1 MASAAS
7 SPSALNGDANAS
19 SKLSASSL
27 ARLPKLHHVITSAS
41 IGANPSAS
49 AASPSS
55 SSVPSASVTASA
67 SASTATSSP
76 IFAPRSAASNA
87 SSPAGTPFLAAA
99 DSSRGRYLP
108 YTLASPAPLELD
120 ESTDTMAVPGN
131 APASSNPPGDAAVAN
146 NNNSKGSGLIRR
158 ISRGAAN
165 KLTRRRQ
172 STSHHDKRDRSSGPV
187 IMRRRSDSKSG
198 PFNCRESAMDS
209 SLEDEDLDSLSGWCG
224 SEATSINSEH
234 PTPFFPRDV
243 TAVAPKVDSALQ
255 RGTVLTKVT
264 KKKSKQVRFFL
275 DLDAAKVFWDLSN
288 PSKRFYID
296 DIKEVRVGPDARNYR
311 EEHHVSQEAESR
323 WFTII
328 FADPDRSKG
337 RPVKTMHLITPD
349 DYTLELWTAT
359 LEHISRYRIGLMAGL
374 AGPGLSDGVL
384 RAHWQREMSRLFPH
398 GPKPGETESLDLAA
412 VESVCR
418 SLHIN
423 CSKNMLRA
431 QFSKADVGG
440 KGKLNFAEFKDFL
453 TRLKD
458 RKDLQAIY
466 RDLASDPKEGL
477 TLQEFLDFLRDV
489 QKEDVDRD
497 RAYWTSIFERMVRRS
512 RSRAQSQP
520 EPLDGHVSRM
530 SLDAFSSF
538 LQSDA
543 NGIYASRAPESRFD
557 RPLNEYFISSSHN
570 TYLLGRQVAGASSTE
585 AYITALQQG
594 CRCVEI
600 DCWDGADGRP
610 IVSHGRTMTTSVLFA
625 DCIAVIKRY
634 AFLTSEF
641 PLILSLEVHCNAEQ
655 QLAMVK
661 IMKEIL
667 GEQLVLEP
675 LLTNCTILPSPEEL
689 KNRIL
694 VKVKTC
700 DEPEGSGG
708 LLPERTTSFH
718 GRKRSSSSPFVRSSG
733 LESPSVASCPPLSSP
748 PTIGPGTDGPA
759 TDGPGSLWAPGRRS
773 ATTTSM
779 SSATED
785 SDSALVSS
793 KREKRRRQRSKI
805 TKPLSDLGVYTRG
818 YKWQS
823 FNSPESKR
831 FNHVYS
837 FAERSFESIC
847 RDAENKAL
855 LENHNKRYLTRVYPS
870 GFRLR
875 SSNFDPNSF
884 WRSGV
889 QMVAL
894 NWQTYDVGMQINQ
907 AMFAAGTDRTGYV
920 LKPESLR
927 RPSSALDSFGEK
939 KPNTTERTLVR
950 FSVDVIS
957 AQQLPRPRSMGPD
970 DNINPYIEI
979 EVFTAD
985 DRGQCVAFG
994 EGGQNVSARNGMAG
1008 IGLPHRRRTKI
1019 EQSNGYSP
1027 IFNDRFKL
1035 SVETKYPDLVFV
1047 RWVVWTSPDGRS
1059 AGSNNSIQLATFT
1072 AKLTSLSQG
1081 YRYLPLYDGSG
1092 DQYLFSTLFCKIT
1105 KEDPVPVQRLDLDEL
1120 KAERMGIFRQIGQ
1133 TVFKRALSLERD
1145 REREKGRGKE
1155 ERCDDDSV
1163 RSRDISPALT
1173 PTISGTSSSS
1183 IPPLN
1188 VSSI

>member
-1 MASAAS
+1 
-7 SPSALNGDANAS
+7 
-19 SKLSASSL
+19 
-27 ARLPKLHHVITSAS
+27 
-41 IGANPSAS
+41 
-49 AASPSS
+49 
-55 SSVPSASVTASA
+55 
-67 SASTATSSP
+67 
-76 IFAPRSAASNA
+76 
-87 SSPAGTPFLAAA
+87 
-99 DSSRGRYLP
+99 
-108 YTLASPAPLELD
+108 
-120 ESTDTMAVPGN
+120 MAVPGN
-131 APASSNPPGDAAVAN
+131 ASASSSNPPGDAAVASN
-146 NNNSKGSGLIRR
+146 KGSGLIRR

-172 STSHHDKRDRSSGPV
+172 STSHHDKRDHSSGPV

-209 SLEDEDLDSLSGWCG
+209 SLEDEDFESLNG

-288 PSKRFYID
+288 PAKRFYID

-311 EEHHVSQEAESR
+311 EEHQVPQEAESR

-374 AGPGLSDGVL
+374 AGSGLSDAVL

-398 GPKPGETESLDLAA
+398 GLKPGETESLDLPA

-423 CSKNMLRA
+423 CSKNMIRA
-431 QFSKADVGG
+431 QFAEADAAG

-453 TRLKD
+453 ARLKD
-458 RKDLQAIY
+458 RKDIQAIY
-466 RDLASDPKEGL
+466 REVASDPSEGL

-497 RAYWTSIFERMVRRS
+497 RAYWTSIFERLVRR
-512 RSRAQSQP
+512 RSRAQGLSEQP
-520 EPLDGHVSRM
+520 LEGHVPRM
-530 SLDAFSSF
+530 TQDAFASY

-543 NGIYASRAPESRFD
+543 NGIYASHAPESRFD

-610 IVSHGRTMTTSVLFA
+610 IVSHGRTMTTSVLFS
-625 DCIAVIKRY
+625 DCISVIKRY
-634 AFLTSEF
+634 AFLTSDF

-661 IMKEIL
+661 IMKDIL

-675 LLTNCTILPSPEEL
+675 LMTNCTILPSPEEL

-700 DEPEGSGG
+700 DEPESGEST
-708 LLPERTTSFH
+708 PSFH

-733 LESPSVASCPPLSSP
+733 LDSPSLASCPPLSSP
-748 PTIGPGTDGPA
+748 PTIGPGA
-759 TDGPGSLWAPGRRS
+759 DGPGSSLWFPGRRS
-773 ATTTSM
+773 ATTTSL

-785 SDSALVSS
+785 SDSALVSSS

-805 TKPLSDLGVYTRG
+805 TKQLSDLGVYTRG

-823 FNSPESKR
+823 FTSPESKR

-855 LENHNKRYLTRVYPS
+855 LENHNKRFLTRVYPS

-927 RPSSALDSFGEK
+927 RPSSALDSWGDK

-979 EVFTAD
+979 EVFSAD

-1027 IFNDRFKL
+1027 IFNERFKISL
-1035 SVETKYPDLVFV
+1035 ETKYPDLVFV
-1047 RWVVWTSPDGRS
+1047 RWVVWTSPDGKS
-1059 AGSNNSIQLATFT
+1059 AGSNNCIQLATFT

-1081 YRYLPLYDGSG
+1081 FRYLPLYDGSG

-1105 KEDPVPVQRLDLDEL
+1105 KEKPVPVQRLDLDAL

-1145 REREKGRGKE
+1145 RDEKPWRKE
-1155 ERCDDDSV
+1155 ERSDDDSV
-1163 RSRDISPALT
+1163 RSRDVSPALT
-1173 PTISGTSSSS
+1173 PTISGTSTSS
-1183 IPPLN
+1183 IPPL
-1188 VSSI
+1188 SEPSI